1 MKLRFVASNTIVSRL
16 IIARESIAMPFT
28 PSHVE
33 AVSRDGKSYVGAHI
47 EDGIRSRPIGYDA
60 ATMTHELILD
70 LRDAPGIVPLGDAV
84 FHDYTEAHIGE
95 PYDWKSIIDFALPEN
110 EHQKDHAICSAFMV
124 LALRKCEFF
133 RWPLAAPAHLI
144 SPRDLLLILSAQMEV
159 PGI

>member
-33 AVSRDGKSYVGAHI
+33 AVSRDGTSYVGAHI

-60 ATMTHELILD
+60 KDMTHELILD
-70 LRDAPGIVPLGDAV
+70 LGEPLPGQEDM

-124 LALRKCEFF
+124 LALRKCSYFL
-133 RWPLAAPAHLI
+133 WPLAAPAHLI
-144 SPRDLLLILSAQMEV
+144 SPRDLLLILSAEMEV